1 MSKPG
6 RSPGL
11 LRRVGMAAP
20 AVLAAACA
28 ILPLAGALSAAPMD
42 PQAPAPGD
50 AAAGAKLYDAHCARC
65 HDDGGEDGRAPL
77 KAELAS
83 RSPNE
88 VYAALATGAMKTI
101 AKALSPDDLRALVVS
116 LTGKSP
122 WVATPAATTP
132 DANVCAAHPPIRPA
146 PGDWNGWGFDARSSR
161 YQPDP
166 GLSPADAPRLKVK
179 WAFAYPGVRNGQP
192 TVIGD
197 RVFLSSYG
205 GRVYALDAATG
216 CVHWRHD
223 VTGGVRT
230 ALVIV
235 PLASAP
241 SGYAAV
247 FGDTHAA
254 IHLLDAGSGQ
264 ELWSRRVEDN
274 PHAVITGSPV
284 VFRGRIYAP
293 VSSLEETIASDSH
306 YGCCTFRGSV
316 AALDLASGRL
326 LWKTYAI
333 AEVPK
338 PTKVNSAGNQMFG
351 PAGAAIWSA
360 PTIDAKRGVLYVGTG
375 DSYTDA
381 VTPGSDAIIAMDLV
395 DGHTRWSRQF
405 TEHDNFLIGCGR
417 KPQPTNCP
425 ETVGPD
431 YDFGA
436 SPVLHTLAGGRQI
449 LLVGQKSGAAF
460 GLDPDRRGQEVW
472 RAKLGAGSALGGIQ
486 WGMADDGS
494 ALYVA
499 VSDVVASPL
508 VAKPG
513 LSALDPATGRVM
525 WFTPSPDVVCGWGR
539 GRCSRAQSAAV
550 TAVPGLVF
558 SATMNGHLRAYA
570 AASGAIVWD
579 FDTAAQTYVS
589 VNGGPPTRGGFIDAA
604 GPVLAHGL
612 LFQHTGYG
620 ATNGGSNVLLAFS
633 VDGR

>member
-1 MSKPG
+1 MSTSS
-6 RSPGL
+6 RTPGL
-11 LRRVGMAAP
+11 LRRLGGGAP
-20 AVLAAACA
+20 ILLAAACMV
-28 ILPLAGALSAAPMD
+28 LPLAGALSAAPVD
-42 PQAPAPGD
+42 PASPAGD
-50 AAAGAKLYDAHCARC
+50 AVAGAKLYNDHCARC
-65 HDDGGEDGRAPL
+65 HDDGGEDGRAPM
-77 KAELAS
+77 KAELAA

-88 VYAALATGAMKTI
+88 VYASLATGAMKTI
-101 AKALSPDDLRALVVS
+101 AKDLSPDDLRALTVY

-132 DANVCAAHPPIRPA
+132 DANPCAANPPLQLTS
-146 PGDWNGWGFDARSSR
+146 GDWNGWGHDAQSSR
-161 YQPDP
+161 YQPAP
-166 GLSPADAPRLKVK
+166 GLVATDVARLKVK

-223 VTGGVRT
+223 VAAGVRT
-230 ALVIV
+230 ALMIT

-247 FGDTHAA
+247 FGDTHAT
-254 IHLLDAGSGQ
+254 IHLLDAASGQ

-284 VFRGRIYAP
+284 IFQGRIYAP

-316 AALDLASGRL
+316 AALDLATGKL
-326 LWKTYAI
+326 IWKTYAI
-333 AEVPK
+333 PETPK
-338 PTKVNSAGNQMFG
+338 PTKVNSSGNQMFG

-375 DSYTDA
+375 DSYTDV
-381 VTPGSDAIIAMDLV
+381 VTGGDDAIIAMDLAT
-395 DGHTRWSRQF
+395 GHMRWTRQV
-405 TEHDNFLIGCGR
+405 TQNDNFLVGCGR

-425 ETVGPD
+425 DTVGPD

-436 SPVLHTLAGGRQI
+436 SPVLHTLPDGRQI
-449 LLVGQKSGAAF
+449 LLVGQKSGVAF
-460 GLDPDRRGQEVW
+460 GLDPDHQGRVVW
-472 RAKLGAGSALGGIQ
+472 QAKLGAGSALGGIQ
-486 WGMADDGS
+486 WGMADDGA

-513 LSALDPATGRVM
+513 LSALDPATGRVL
-525 WFTPSPDVVCGWGR
+525 WTTPSPNVVCAWGTA
-539 GRCSRAQSAAV
+539 RCSRAQSAAV
-550 TAVPGLVF
+550 TAIPGLVF
-558 SATMNGHLRAYA
+558 SAAMNGHLRAYA
-570 AASGAIVWD
+570 AATGAIVWD
-579 FDTAAQTYVS
+579 FDTAAQTYAPVS
-589 VNGGPPTRGGFIDAA
+589 GGPAVRGGFIDAG
-604 GPVLAHGL
+604 GPVVAHGMV
-612 LFQHTGYG
+612 FQHTGYG
-620 ATNGGSNVLLAFS
+620 ASNGGSNVLLAFS

>member
-1 MSKPG
+1 M
-6 RSPGL
+6 
-11 LRRVGMAAP
+11 
-20 AVLAAACA
+20 LAAACA
-28 ILPLAGALSAAPMD
+28 ILPVAGALSAAPID
-42 PQAPAPGD
+42 PQAPAAGD
-50 AAAGAKLYDAHCARC
+50 SAAGAKLYEAHCARC

-77 KAELAS
+77 KAELAA

-88 VYAALATGAMKTI
+88 VYAALTTGAMKTV
-101 AKALSPDDLRALVVS
+101 AKGLSPEDLRALTVS

-132 DANVCAAHPPIRPA
+132 DTNICATHPPIRPA
-146 PGDWNGWGFDARSSR
+146 RGDWNGWGYDARSSR

-166 GLSPADAPRLKVK
+166 GFLAADAPRLKVK

-192 TVIGD
+192 SVIGD

-223 VTGGVRT
+223 VAGGVRT

-235 PLASAP
+235 PLAAAP
-241 SGYAAV
+241 SGFAAV

-254 IHLLDAGSGQ
+254 IHLLDASSGR
-264 ELWSRRVEDN
+264 EIWSRRIEDN

-284 VFRGRIYAP
+284 VFKGRIYAP

-326 LWKTYAI
+326 IWKTYAI
-333 AEVPK
+333 AETPK
-338 PTKVNSAGNQMFG
+338 PTRVNSAGNQMFG

-360 PTIDAKRGVLYVGTG
+360 PTIDPKRGVLYVGTG

-381 VTPGSDAIIAMDLV
+381 VTPGSDAIIAMDLA
-395 DGHTRWSRQF
+395 DGHARWTRQF
-405 TEHDNFLIGCGR
+405 TQHDNFLIGCGR

-425 ETVGPD
+425 DTVGPD

-436 SPVLHTLAGGRQI
+436 SPILHTLPGGRQI
-449 LLVGQKSGAAF
+449 LLVGQKSGVAF
-460 GLDPDRRGQEVW
+460 GLDPDRQGKEVW
-472 RAKLGAGSALGGIQ
+472 RAKLGAGSALGGVQ

-494 ALYVA
+494 VLYVA

-513 LSALDPATGRVM
+513 LNALDPATGKVL
-525 WFTPSPDVVCGWGR
+525 WTTPSPDVACAWGR
-539 GRCSRAQSAAV
+539 VRCSRAQSAAV
-550 TAVPGLVF
+550 TAIPGLVF

-570 AASGAIVWD
+570 AATGAITWD
-579 FDTAAQTYVS
+579 FDTAAQTYAT
-589 VNGGPPTRGGFIDAA
+589 VNGGPAAHGGFIDAA
-604 GPVLAHGL
+604 GPVAAQGL